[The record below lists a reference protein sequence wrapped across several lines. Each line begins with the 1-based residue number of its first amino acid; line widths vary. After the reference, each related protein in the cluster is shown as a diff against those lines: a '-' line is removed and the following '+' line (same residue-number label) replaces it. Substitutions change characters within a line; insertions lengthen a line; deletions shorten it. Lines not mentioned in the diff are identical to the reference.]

1 MTGAHE
7 LPVDDSD
14 QVVDDERVTTVRLSP
29 WLGCLLGGLLSA
41 FVVASPIVDDGV
53 RPSEALAIAG
63 AFLTGT
69 GLTAVRPGRRDGQ

>member
-1 MTGAHE
+1 MTG
-7 LPVDDSD
+7 PDDD
-14 QVVDDERVTTVRLSP
+14 QVDQVDDERARMTTTVQLSP
-29 WLGCLLGGLLSA
+29 WAAALLGGLLSA

-69 GLTAVRPGRRDGQ
+69 GLTAVRTGRREE